1 MRNSLFFPVGILLAG
16 ALLAG
21 SACSFKLNVPP
32 GQVLCKTNADCP
44 SGATC
49 EAISQDAAPITVS
62 VCCLK
67 RGCTASLPP
76 DTISAAI
83 AAAYQPPQDGS
94 ASEVSGS
101 TEAGV
106 SADAPDDGGTTD

>member
-1 MRNSLFFPVGILLAG
+1 MRNNLFLVVGILLAG
-16 ALLAG
+16 ALG

-67 RGCTASLPP
+67 RGCAASLTP
-76 DTISAAI
+76 DAVSAAV
-83 AAAYQPPQDGS
+83 AAAYVPPQDGS

-101 TEAGV
+101 TEAGA
-106 SADAPDDGGTTD
+106 SADALVGAEAKD

>member
-1 MRNSLFFPVGILLAG
+1 MRNNLFFPVGILLAG

-21 SACSFKLNVPP
+21 SACSLKINVPP
-32 GQVLCKTNADCP
+32 GQVLCKADTDCP
-44 SGATC
+44 SGAVC

-76 DTISAAI
+76 GTISAAI
-83 AAAYQPPQDGS
+83 AAAYVPDASAERASGADTSTDALAEPEAQD
-94 ASEVSGS
+94 
-101 TEAGV
+101 
-106 SADAPDDGGTTD
+106 

>member
-1 MRNSLFFPVGILLAG
+1 MRNSLFSPIGILVAG
-16 ALLAG
+16 TLLAS
-21 SACSFKLNVPP
+21 SACSFKLNVPA
-32 GQVLCKTNADCP
+32 GQVLCKQNSDCP

-67 RGCTASLPP
+67 PGCTAHLPS
-76 DTISAAI
+76 DIVSAAV

-101 TEAGV
+101 AEAGV
-106 SADAPDDGGTTD
+106 AADAPNDGGTAD